1 MHSSWKSEI
10 KNYAVMIFG
19 VVLFSLGVNL
29 FITPLNLYNGGAVG
43 IAQLLRTAAVDYLHI
58 PVSKNIDL
66 SGIIYFAINLPLM
79 IFAYKGINKV
89 FFLKTCVSV
98 VVLTLTMT
106 LIPIPA
112 TPIIGD
118 ILTSCIVGGLI
129 SGAGIGLCLR
139 SGGSGGGLDIVGIY
153 VSTKYRN
160 FSVGKLSILIN
171 VFIYAVCALMFSF
184 EVFIYS
190 VIYAAVYSI
199 MLDKFHSQNIMIQ
212 VTIFT
217 KVEGIHK
224 PIMEQLYR
232 GVTEWKGDGAYTHEE
247 TNILCTAIS
256 KYEIPVLRK
265 IVLGMDPK
273 AFIIYNEVSSIDGN
287 FIKKL

>member
-1 MHSSWKSEI
+1 MHSSWKREV
-10 KNYAVMIFG
+10 KNYIVMIFG
-19 VVLFSLGVNL
+19 VFMFSLGVNL

-43 IAQLLRTAAVDYLHI
+43 IAQLLRTAVIDYMHI
-58 PVSKNIDL
+58 PVPKNIDL

-79 IFAYKGINKV
+79 ILAYKGINKV
-89 FFLKTCVSV
+89 FFIKTSVSV
-98 VVLTLTMT
+98 VVLTLAMT
-106 LIPIPA
+106 LIPIPE

-139 SGGSGGGLDIVGIY
+139 SGGSGGGLDIVGVY
-153 VSTKYRN
+153 VSTKYKN
-160 FSVGKLSILIN
+160 FSVGKISILIN
-171 VFIYAVCALMFSF
+171 LFVYAICALMFSF

-190 VIYAAVYSI
+190 VIYAAVFSVT
-199 MLDKFHSQNIMIQ
+199 LDKFHYQNIMIQ

-217 KVEGIHK
+217 KVEGIQK

-232 GVTEWKGDGAYTHEE
+232 GITEWKGDGAYTHEE

-256 KYEIPVLRK
+256 KYEIPILRK
-265 IVLGMDPK
+265 IVLGLDPK